1 MSIPE
6 ASPLGAPL
14 EPVEAGRLL
23 RGTGRFIADLVT
35 EGTLHAVF
43 VRSTVPAGRLIG
55 VDPAAARS
63 APGVVAV
70 VTGRELA
77 AEVGPIPAAPVREG
91 RFSVRMALTAS
102 PRPVEVLAVDRVCY
116 VGQPVAVV
124 VAGNRYL
131 AEDAAALV
139 AVSVDP
145 ESPVLGP
152 AAGLSPDARPVH
164 PDCPGNVAVQLSF
177 TKGAEPAATGDLVV
191 VEGTY
196 RIGRQSGLSIECRG
210 ALARP
215 AGDGRLEVWSST
227 QAPFVVRQAICA
239 AAGWDTA
246 DVRVR
251 SPDVGGGFGPK
262 VAPAGEDV
270 VVAYLA
276 RRLQRAVAWI
286 EDRYENLIA
295 APHARDQ
302 EHRAKLTVTPD
313 GRVVSWE
320 DEFLV
325 DVGVSNPWMVGVV
338 ANTALHLLGPYRI
351 PHARISGTAVF
362 TNKAPTSQYRGAG
375 RPEAAFVLERSLDDA
390 ARRLGISEWKI
401 REQNILGPEDLPYP
415 QDVPYRDGV
424 DIVYDG
430 RDYRAIL
437 DAARE
442 LIPEAEISALK
453 AGAGPERVGSGVAA
467 YIEATARG
475 PQEPET
481 ARVTLEP
488 DGRLVVRTGTGPSG
502 QSHETVFAQ
511 VAADTA
517 KRAVSDIRVI
527 TGDTGEVPQ
536 GLGSFASRSAV
547 IAGSAVRDATS
558 QLVEQATSAA
568 GRALGSSQAR
578 HGQGGFRVPGRGGL
592 VSWPELASWFEP
604 GGPLAGQARLE
615 AVATFA
621 PATVTW
627 TMGVHVAVVRL
638 DPSTGSVRVIRYA
651 VAHEAGPPLNP
662 RVVDGQVKG
671 GAAQGI
677 GGALLEEVRY
687 DDAGQPLSATLA
699 DYLIPVSTDIPA
711 IRIAHTEVP
720 SKLNPL
726 GIRGVGES
734 GTIGG
739 YAAVAAAVDDALGM
753 AAGRVERVPID
764 PAYLASLVPA
774 DPS

>member
-1 MSIPE
+1 MS
-6 ASPLGAPL
+6 ARRGSPLGAPV

-23 RGTGRFIADLVT
+23 RGSGRFVADLVT
-35 EGTLHAVF
+35 PGTLHAVF
-43 VRSTVPAGRLIG
+43 VRSTVPAGRLIA
-55 VDPAAARS
+55 VDTAEARS

-70 VTGRELA
+70 FTGSELA
-77 AEVGPIPAAPVREG
+77 DEVGPIPAAAVREG
-91 RFSVRMALTAS
+91 KFAARMALTAS
-102 PRPVEVLAVDRVCY
+102 PRPVEVLAASRVCY

-124 VAGNRYL
+124 VAKDRYL

-145 ESPVLGP
+145 EKPVLG
-152 AAGLSPDARPVH
+152 AAAALSPGARRVH
-164 PDCPGNVAVQLSF
+164 PDCPGNVAVHLGF
-177 TKGAEPAATGDLVV
+177 TKGAAPAADDGLVI
-191 VEGTY
+191 VEGRY
-196 RIGRQSGLSIECRG
+196 RIGRQSGVSIECRG

-215 AGDGRLEVWSST
+215 GQDGRLEVWSST

-239 AAGWDTA
+239 ATGWDAT

-276 RRLQRAVAWI
+276 RRLGRAVAWI

-295 APHARDQ
+295 APQARDQ
-302 EHRAKLTVTPD
+302 EHHTKLTVALD
-313 GRVVSWE
+313 GRIVSWE
-320 DEFLV
+320 DDFLV
-325 DVGVSNPWMVGVV
+325 DVGISNPWMVGVV

-351 PHARISGTAVF
+351 PHARITGTAAF

-375 RPEAAFVLERSLDDA
+375 RPEAAFALERSLDDA

-430 RDYRAIL
+430 RDYRRVL
-437 DAARE
+437 DAARD
-442 LIPEAEISALK
+442 LIPEAEIAELK
-453 AGAGPERVGSGVAA
+453 ADSGQDRTGVGVAA

-481 ARVTLEP
+481 ARITLEP
-488 DGRLVVRTGTGPSG
+488 DGCLLVRTGTGPSG

-511 VAADTA
+511 VAADAA
-517 KRAVSDIRVI
+517 KRAMPDIHVI

-547 IAGSAVRDATS
+547 IAGSAVHDATS
-558 QLVEQATSAA
+558 QLVELAGSAVA
-568 GRALGSSQAR
+568 RALGISHASHR
-578 HGQGGFRVPGRGGL
+578 EGGFHAPGRGL
-592 VSWPELASWFEP
+592 VTWQELATWFGP
-604 GGPLAGQARLE
+604 GGPLAGQARPE

-627 TMGVHVAVVRL
+627 TMGVHVAVVRV
-638 DPSTGSVRVIRYA
+638 DPATGSARVVRYG

-699 DYLIPVSTDIPA
+699 DYLIPTSTDIPV
-711 IRIAHTEVP
+711 IRLAHTEVP
-720 SKLNPL
+720 SELNPL

-753 AAGRVERVPID
+753 SASRVQRVPMD
-764 PAYLASLVPA
+764 AAYLASLIP
-774 DPS
+774 DDRP